1 MDFLIRKEIH
11 QQDYINSQISIFGDE
26 NMERSTYPYPHIYSH
41 YIYDPSSVDKYTF
54 KIYISQKF

>member
-26 NMERSTYPYPHIYSH
+26 NMERSTYPYPQIYSH
-41 YIYDPSSVDKYTF
+41 YICDPSSVDKYTI
-54 KIYISQKF
+54 KI